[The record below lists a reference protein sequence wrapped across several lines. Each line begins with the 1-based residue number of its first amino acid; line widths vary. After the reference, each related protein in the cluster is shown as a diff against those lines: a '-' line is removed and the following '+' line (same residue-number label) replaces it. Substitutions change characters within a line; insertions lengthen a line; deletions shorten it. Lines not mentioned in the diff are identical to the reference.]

1 MTVWQELD
9 AYLGQEFS
17 IDHWS
22 DEAILYAFALI
33 RKMIP
38 ADWEALSSAWQL
50 RPKAWQARCA
60 EVLSH
65 ADPPQAIPVLLDMIQ
80 TPDDELAMTAADS
93 LRALYADAPSVR
105 VSPQVM
111 ARLQALTHEHPGLVA
126 QTINKLLACLR
137 VTT

>member
-38 ADWEALSSAWQL
+38 ADWETLSSSWQI
-50 RPKAWQARCA
+50 RPKDWQSRCA
-60 EVLSH
+60 EILSH
-65 ADPPQAIPVLLDMIQ
+65 ADPPQAIPVRLDMI
-80 TPDDELAMTAADS
+80 
-93 LRALYADAPSVR
+93 
-105 VSPQVM
+105 
-111 ARLQALTHEHPGLVA
+111 
-126 QTINKLLACLR
+126 
-137 VTT
+137 